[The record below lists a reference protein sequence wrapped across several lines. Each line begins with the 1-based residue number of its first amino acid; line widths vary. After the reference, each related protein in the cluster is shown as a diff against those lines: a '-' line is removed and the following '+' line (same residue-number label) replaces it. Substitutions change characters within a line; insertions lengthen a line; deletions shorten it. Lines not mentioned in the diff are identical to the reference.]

1 MKGNQ
6 CMLYPVATALVV
18 NENGEWEKAINLIRE
33 DGSEHIILV
42 ADWMHDP
49 VMSALR
55 LVIDGEVPAV
65 VALVNRVA
73 KDWDRCAEF
82 DMNEL
87 LMSGE
92 AAEGTEE

>member
-6 CMLYPVATALVV
+6 CLLYPVATALVV
-18 NENGEWEKAINLIRE
+18 NEDGEWEKAINIQK
-33 DGSEHIILV
+33 DGSEYTILV

-49 VMSALR
+49 VMAALR
-55 LVIDGEVPAV
+55 LVIDGEDPGV

-73 KDWDRCAEF
+73 KDWDRIEEF

-87 LMSGE
+87 LMRGE